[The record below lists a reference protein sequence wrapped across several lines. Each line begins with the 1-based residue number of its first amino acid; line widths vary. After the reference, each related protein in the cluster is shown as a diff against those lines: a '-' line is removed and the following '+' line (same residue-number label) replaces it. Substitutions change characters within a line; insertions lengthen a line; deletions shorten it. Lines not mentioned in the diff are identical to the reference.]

1 MYFLKHT
8 KISFVIN
15 NFSDIV
21 FFKKRFIPHMEV
33 FLELSTYD
41 ALEFLKA
48 GDEWVFDA
56 NIFWSC
62 TFRFSKQEHQS

>member
-8 KISFVIN
+8 QMYFVIN
-15 NFSDIV
+15 DFSDIV

-33 FLELSTYD
+33 FLGLSTLD
-41 ALEFLKA
+41 TLEFVKA
-48 GDEWVFDA
+48 GDEWVFGA

-62 TFRFSKQEHQS
+62 TFRF